1 MDNKTPLMTE
11 VIERLGNDV
20 NIFVLEG
27 MVSDVLDG
35 VKEYRDNALGEFMAG
50 AVAILY
56 GELIRHKVSF
66 DPSEIIGLAYDQL
79 AQEEEVA

>member
-1 MDNKTPLMTE
+1 MENKRPLMNE
-11 VIERLGNDV
+11 IIERLGNDV
-20 NIFVLEG
+20 NVFVLEG

-35 VKEYRDNALGEFMAG
+35 VKEYRDSALGEFMAG

-56 GELIRHKVSF
+56 GELVRHKVDF
-66 DPSEIIGLAYDQL
+66 APSEIIGLAYDEL